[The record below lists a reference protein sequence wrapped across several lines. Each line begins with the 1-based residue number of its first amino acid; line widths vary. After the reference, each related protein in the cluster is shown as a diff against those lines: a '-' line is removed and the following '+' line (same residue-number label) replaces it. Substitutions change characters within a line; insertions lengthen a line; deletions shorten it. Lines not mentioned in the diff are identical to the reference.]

1 MQASTGA
8 AEDLMQVHASF
19 ERISKANKGNM
30 SLDQFQLQ
38 RTIGCGRYARVRL
51 ATLKSETDIPICLK
65 VFKKKNVH
73 LQEQCEHIINE
84 KDVLASVHNPF
95 IIHMLATF
103 QDVDRLYMALELVN
117 GGELFTLLR
126 ERIKFTLPH
135 ARIYMAEMICAI
147 SHLHSLQICFRD
159 VKPENILIHASGHL
173 KLTDF
178 GFAKYIKGGKTHT
191 VCGTAVYMAPEILKP
206 MKGDDTKSAGYGLEV
221 DWYGLGILF
230 YEMLNGK
237 APFVASDFAGDQDIF
252 QQTMTGFIRYP
263 PGMDKSATDCIK
275 RLLHREPNFRLG
287 SVWSPY
293 GKVQHH
299 ACFASIDWEAAET
312 AQLEPPWKPDV
323 QNSTV
328 DTSFF
333 GTFPESADGISFF
346 GQRRRSSRNSGGL
359 RLSFT
364 NSAFRGW
371 EERCDFREEALAVAA
386 RVSEEVAIFFD
397 RKRIAK
403 EAENMQLSIKETG
416 ESLVT
421 SIKETGD
428 SLVTSIKEISLTEDQ
443 KVDIVRTPHVGKESG
458 KGCCT
463 MQ

>member
-1 MQASTGA
+1 
-8 AEDLMQVHASF
+8 
-19 ERISKANKGNM
+19 
-30 SLDQFQLQ
+30 
-38 RTIGCGRYARVRL
+38 L
-51 ATLKSETDIPICLK
+51 A
-65 VFKKKNVH
+65 
-73 LQEQCEHIINE
+73 
-84 KDVLASVHNPF
+84 
-95 IIHMLATF
+95 
-103 QDVDRLYMALELVN
+103 
-117 GGELFTLLR
+117 
-126 ERIKFTLPH
+126 
-135 ARIYMAEMICAI
+135 
-147 SHLHSLQICFRD
+147 
-159 VKPENILIHASGHL
+159 
-173 KLTDF
+173 
-178 GFAKYIKGGKTHT
+178 
-191 VCGTAVYMAPEILKP
+191 
-206 MKGDDTKSAGYGLEV
+206 V

>member
-206 MKGDDTKSAGYGLEV
+206 MKGDDTKSAGYA
-221 DWYGLGILF
+221 W
-230 YEMLNGK
+230 
-237 APFVASDFAGDQDIF
+237 Q
-252 QQTMTGFIRYP
+252 
-263 PGMDKSATDCIK
+263 
-275 RLLHREPNFRLG
+275 
-287 SVWSPY
+287 
-293 GKVQHH
+293 
-299 ACFASIDWEAAET
+299 
-312 AQLEPPWKPDV
+312 
-323 QNSTV
+323 
-328 DTSFF
+328 
-333 GTFPESADGISFF
+333 
-346 GQRRRSSRNSGGL
+346 
-359 RLSFT
+359 
-364 NSAFRGW
+364 
-371 EERCDFREEALAVAA
+371 
-386 RVSEEVAIFFD
+386 
-397 RKRIAK
+397 
-403 EAENMQLSIKETG
+403 
-416 ESLVT
+416 
-421 SIKETGD
+421 
-428 SLVTSIKEISLTEDQ
+428 
-443 KVDIVRTPHVGKESG
+443 
-458 KGCCT
+458 
-463 MQ
+463 